1 LPFGSPT
8 AIMVEE
14 RYVKKARKV
23 GGA

>member
-14 RYVKKARKV
+14 RYIKKARKV